1 MPRERDERLCVSDIL
16 TAIDRVLAYTAT
28 GGRPA
33 FFSDPKTQDAVI
45 RNIEIVGE
53 AVRGISESTRTAHPE
68 IPWSKIAGTRDRVIH
83 SYFRVDL
90 DIVWDIVEKELPG
103 LRQRMASLLTKL

>member
-1 MPRERDERLCVSDIL
+1 MI
-16 TAIDRVLAYTAT
+16 I
-28 GGRPA
+28 
-33 FFSDPKTQDAVI
+33 
-45 RNIEIVGE
+45 GE
-53 AVRGISESTRTAHPE
+53 AVRGISEATRKAYPE